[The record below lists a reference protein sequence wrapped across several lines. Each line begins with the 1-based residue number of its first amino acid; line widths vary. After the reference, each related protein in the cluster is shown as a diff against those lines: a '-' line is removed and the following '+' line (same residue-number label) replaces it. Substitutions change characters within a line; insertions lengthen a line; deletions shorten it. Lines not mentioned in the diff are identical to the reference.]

1 MELSGRLQ
9 ELQNEVNC
17 MNDSKDFQDA
27 ESVRSGN
34 SHVTSQPGLFPKHP
48 LFEGM
53 LRPSFVSPRRT
64 DGPPNI
70 WDTSGTSGNVFAHPQ
85 ASSSAPY
92 PQELNSPW
100 KKTIE
105 EPIHMS
111 TAEKS
116 ERPERDQDLRC
127 QSGPSA
133 KDSVIFNGGDSS
145 KNYGA
150 DQQRL
155 QISDLHFD
163 KFPTPA
169 TFACW
174 KIRFKT
180 EVCTCSQFPTEAM
193 QWIKEVELV
202 DSVDELRSSLS
213 IRGISM
219 PNFEVLD
226 ARIASALN
234 KIIHNSQFKGRIS
247 LEEQK
252 AQKEDRFLRGR
263 QIAYL
268 IYEQFRV
275 TGTHDSVENY
285 TDLFTIVLRNDDIQ
299 EFDSKWDGILLSMT
313 KIPHDEILEGLY
325 KLRIRGSEK
334 LKEIHQKKLGPDYHR
349 LKTMVK
355 RSIEQE
361 IRNKNFGARSGNF
374 EKNAV
379 VKNQGTKQRGQ
390 RILGDCW
397 QWETNGQCV
406 KGDNCSFRHDI
417 NKRGKVTPS
426 NPSPNSFM
434 QQNERKSS
442 RTRSP
447 RGKSPSGRMSRWP
460 CKDYLRG
467 TCNNSFCENG
477 TLQNACT
484 TKRSKTN
491 NDKSAVAMLKKGN
504 WQEREFVSDACHDRT
519 GQPVKRS
526 DKKLGQNSSKRRFS
540 DARQL
545 ACVFQDMTPP
555 KSILRN
561 STDMPKPI
569 QRVKFTKAIARHTK
583 IRDQN
588 PSLGYIC
595 PGEPHERSPN
605 APKFE
610 DRSQEE
616 TEWQEQGAREAAWK
630 LAKIVF

>member
-1 MELSGRLQ
+1 MELTDTNELNNATSSDIYFQDSLEDTVSLSNPDIDDDELGKLLAIVVDRTGQPVLERSNSDHFSCSVRNVKSAQNQFPLVTQSKRMVDRTGGLVEERIAEERESSNAQIRTLLNEQRKTIIAEYCEKVAHHESLAAQAEQDRRILQEDLLRQQQDFREVHQQDLIKMKKLQKFQNSTFDEFTKQKFEDQKIIMELSGRLQ

-34 SHVTSQPGLFPKHP
+34 SHVTSQPGIFPKHP
-48 LFEGM
+48 PFEGM
-53 LRPSFVSPRRT
+53 LRPSFISQRQT
-64 DGPPNI
+64 EEPPNT
-70 WDTSGTSGNVFAHPQ
+70 WDTSGISGNVFVHPQ

-92 PQELNSPW
+92 LQELNSTW

-116 ERPERDQDLRC
+116 GRPERDQDLRC

-133 KDSVIFNGGDSS
+133 KDSVIFSGGDYS

-202 DSVDELRSSLS
+202 DSVDELRSSS
-213 IRGISM
+213 SSRGISM

-234 KIIHNSQFKGRIS
+234 KIIHNSHFKRKIS

-285 TDLFTIVLRNDDIQ
+285 TDLFTTVLRNDDIQ

-313 KIPHDEILEGLY
+313 KIPHDDILEGLY
-325 KLRIRGSEK
+325 KLRIRESEK
-334 LKEIHQKKLGPDYHR
+334 
-349 LKTMVK
+349 T
-355 RSIEQE
+355 
-361 IRNKNFGARSGNF
+361 
-374 EKNAV
+374 
-379 VKNQGTKQRGQ
+379 
-390 RILGDCW
+390 
-397 QWETNGQCV
+397 
-406 KGDNCSFRHDI
+406 
-417 NKRGKVTPS
+417 
-426 NPSPNSFM
+426 
-434 QQNERKSS
+434 
-442 RTRSP
+442 
-447 RGKSPSGRMSRWP
+447 
-460 CKDYLRG
+460 
-467 TCNNSFCENG
+467 
-477 TLQNACT
+477 
-484 TKRSKTN
+484 
-491 NDKSAVAMLKKGN
+491 
-504 WQEREFVSDACHDRT
+504 
-519 GQPVKRS
+519 
-526 DKKLGQNSSKRRFS
+526 
-540 DARQL
+540 
-545 ACVFQDMTPP
+545 
-555 KSILRN
+555 
-561 STDMPKPI
+561 
-569 QRVKFTKAIARHTK
+569 
-583 IRDQN
+583 
-588 PSLGYIC
+588 
-595 PGEPHERSPN
+595 
-605 APKFE
+605 E
-610 DRSQEE
+610 DRIGIVPPGDSSEE
-616 TEWQEQGAREAAWK
+616 VRT
-630 LAKIVF
+630 